1 MWEAIISFFLTS
13 VLSVFAKKTGF
24 LDHPDSRKSHGRAVP
39 PVGGVSIFLT
49 LLIFERDNPFFL
61 FSIPLFFLGLL
72 DDLFDLSYRIKLA
85 VTTLVA
91 VWFSTAV
98 TIEVSIFGARI
109 HPVFFVI
116 WFVGMVNAFNVVD
129 GLDGLLSGISL
140 FSSLMIGER
149 SLAFSIIGFLPWNLP
164 DAKVFLGN
172 SGSFLLGAYLSTA
185 SVVFFEG
192 DLGYATLFLGFPFY
206 EIVFS
211 FVRRLVV
218 KKNPFSPDEKHTHHV
233 FSRKIGKWKTLLI
246 LVSFSL
252 MFNLLGLSQKFYLIL
267 LYVVLCCVLLF
278 TYCVLQRGDGNLK
291 L

>member
-13 VLSVFAKKTGF
+13 VLSVFAKKTEF
-24 LDHPDSRKSHGRAVP
+24 LDRPDSRKSHGRAVP

-61 FSIPLFFLGLL
+61 FSIPLFLLGLL

-85 VTTLVA
+85 VTALVA

-252 MFNLLGLSQKFYLIL
+252 MFNLLGLSQKFYFIF

-278 TYCVLQRGDGNLK
+278 TYCVLQRGNGNLK

>member
-13 VLSVFAKKTGF
+13 VLSVFAKKTEF
-24 LDHPDSRKSHGRAVP
+24 LDRPDSRKSHGRAVP

-61 FSIPLFFLGLL
+61 FSIPLFLLGLL

-85 VTTLVA
+85 VTALVA

-211 FVRRLVV
+211 FVRRLVA

-233 FSRKIGKWKTLLI
+233 FSRKVGKWKTLLI

-252 MFNLLGLSQKFYLIL
+252 MFNLLGLSQKFYFIF

-278 TYCVLQRGDGNLK
+278 TYCVLQRGNGNLK